1 MTGISPTARK
11 PGREGRSLMG
21 IISIFGRRA
30 RPGRS
35 GATSC
40 RAHLASQ
47 QLTNVSSLLSSTDCS
62 RHLCRTGDQLHP
74 DAGDQSQS
82 GCRMGDHIASHDSLL
97 IRTQIAYSTTSQKTI
112 MSTPA
117 IIITTVKLR
126 PGMDEQFTAWKAHND
141 LVIGKFPGFV
151 SSDIFPPT
159 KPGSNEWTIIL
170 NFRSNEDLVVW
181 QKSKERTEIIAE
193 GVPLFEGGNFAE

>member
-1 MTGISPTARK
+1 
-11 PGREGRSLMG
+11 
-21 IISIFGRRA
+21 
-30 RPGRS
+30 
-35 GATSC
+35 
-40 RAHLASQ
+40 
-47 QLTNVSSLLSSTDCS
+47 
-62 RHLCRTGDQLHP
+62 
-74 DAGDQSQS
+74 
-82 GCRMGDHIASHDSLL
+82 MGDHIASHDSLL

-193 GVPLFEGGNFAE
+193 GVPRFEGGNCAEVVQNGESGERPDTNVTEEIFSKLKAGKEDTYREWAARIQSAHAK